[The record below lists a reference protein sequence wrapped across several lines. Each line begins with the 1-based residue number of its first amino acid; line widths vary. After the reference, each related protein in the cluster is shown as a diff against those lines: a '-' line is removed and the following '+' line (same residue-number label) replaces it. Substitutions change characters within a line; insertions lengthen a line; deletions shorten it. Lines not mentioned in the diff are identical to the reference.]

1 MKETLDKLLNEII
14 SDRLLPERI
23 MDAVTVK
30 NYQNNQINRSIYN
43 RFLLQASSSLGPKLE
58 NMELRND
65 TFLKLL
71 NMFVKEGWYNAQTYN
86 SFIKGFGEGFD
97 DFNDT
102 QATKFISLLVQAGL
116 NQTDI
121 LEAVIDKVL
130 SNEKRNTSTSN
141 KINLILDLVDASLGA
156 DAASNPAFEK
166 LVDPANL
173 DEYLKG
179 NSQEILS
186 LYMGRAQLGQNIKL
200 LNSIISRI
208 DLTQDSHIKSLVSA
222 ISYQKNALI
231 FNTLFVYV
239 GNYFAR

>member
-1 MKETLDKLLNEII
+1 MKETLDKLLNENI
-14 SDRLLPERI
+14 SDRLLPDRI

-30 NYQNNQINRSIYN
+30 NYQRNQINRSIYN
-43 RFLLQASSSLGPKLE
+43 RFLLTATTSLGPKLE
-58 NMELRND
+58 NMEIRND
-65 TFLKLL
+65 KFLDLL

-130 SNEKRNTSTSN
+130 SNEKRTTSAFSKT
-141 KINLILDLVDASLGA
+141 NLIIDLVDAGLGA
-156 DAASNPAFEK
+156 DAASIPAFEK

-173 DEYLKG
+173 DEFLKG

-186 LYMGRAQLGQNIKL
+186 
-200 LNSIISRI
+200 
-208 DLTQDSHIKSLVSA
+208 
-222 ISYQKNALI
+222 
-231 FNTLFVYV
+231 
-239 GNYFAR
+239 